1 MDTNLISIL
10 EQLALLME
18 ILGENDFRISAL
30 KNGTR
35 ALEQSGV
42 DVRAALEDGSLTAI
56 RGIGKGLQELIKEYV
71 HTGTIAEYNDLKSKI
86 PAGVLQLTELRGVGG
101 KKAKALYEQ
110 LNITSIGELEYACK
124 ENRLIELKGFGA
136 KTQASILQ
144 SIEQW
149 HNAQGKMHM
158 NKAWLVY
165 AVLEQQLLDAGAE
178 RVEASGELRRGCEI
192 VTHITAVADCEDP
205 YVLAETL
212 EADCDGDTIET
223 VLNGMNILVHCT
235 NKWDFADVLF
245 RTTGSDDF
253 VSAFTALPSVKAMP
267 QKNTEQDIFAERGVQ
282 YITPEL
288 REDVSI
294 LTVAQQAGI
303 PDLIEPAAMRGML
316 HIHTR
321 WSDGMNSVREMALE
335 AKRLGFT
342 YIAICDH
349 SKTAVYANGLSI
361 ERVLQQHDEI
371 DAVNAEGLGI
381 TVLKGI
387 ESDILPDGSLDY
399 PDDILQRFDM
409 VVASVH
415 SAFRLPKEQ
424 QTERIIAAIRNP
436 YTTILGHPTG
446 RLLLA
451 RDGYEIDMER
461 IIDAAAETG
470 TVIELNANPYRL
482 DLDWRWHAYAVQKG
496 VRIGINPD
504 SHETA
509 TLSEVWYGVTIA
521 RKGMLTETNVI
532 NTLGLEDFR
541 QFAATLRQNKL
552 NR

>member
-1 MDTNLISIL
+1 MQT
-10 EQLALLME
+10 
-18 ILGENDFRISAL
+18 
-30 KNGTR
+30 
-35 ALEQSGV
+35 
-42 DVRAALEDGSLTAI
+42 
-56 RGIGKGLQELIKEYV
+56 
-71 HTGTIAEYNDLKSKI
+71 
-86 PAGVLQLTELRGVGG
+86 
-101 KKAKALYEQ
+101 
-110 LNITSIGELEYACK
+110 
-124 ENRLIELKGFGA
+124 
-136 KTQASILQ
+136 
-144 SIEQW
+144 
-149 HNAQGKMHM
+149 
-158 NKAWLVY
+158 VY
-165 AVLEQQLLDAGAE
+165 
-178 RVEASGELRRGCEI
+178 
-192 VTHITAVADCEDP
+192 
-205 YVLAETL
+205 
-212 EADCDGDTIET
+212 
-223 VLNGMNILVHCT
+223 
-235 NKWDFADVLF
+235 
-245 RTTGSDDF
+245 
-253 VSAFTALPSVKAMP
+253 
-267 QKNTEQDIFAERGVQ
+267 
-282 YITPEL
+282 
-288 REDVSI
+288 
-294 LTVAQQAGI
+294 
-303 PDLIEPAAMRGML
+303 
-316 HIHTR
+316 
-321 WSDGMNSVREMALE
+321 
-335 AKRLGFT
+335 
-342 YIAICDH
+342 
-349 SKTAVYANGLSI
+349 I